1 MLADAG
7 RAVRS
12 LTGTLLVVGCATI
25 IIIMLLL
32 LLVTT
37 VEELSTMSPPPPPP
51 LPPFCLGYW
60 LLLIVSLVEGW

>member
-7 RAVRS
+7 LAAVRS
-12 LTGTLLVVGCATI
+12 LTGTLLVGATI
-25 IIIMLLL
+25 IIIMLLLL

-37 VEELSTMSPPPPPP
+37 VEELSTMSPPPPP

-60 LLLIVSLVEGW
+60 LLLVSLVEGW